1 MDSSLDIQKSKIS
14 NRKFIKMKEYTIT
27 VFSENNIGL
36 LNEVTIV
43 FSRRKINIES
53 LTVSES
59 EVKGVS
65 RYTIVAYMDESK
77 VENVVLQI
85 EKIIGVFKALYFE
98 AEEIVHQE
106 VALFKIANSTRL
118 NGNLEALV
126 RNQNAKILTVS
137 PDFLVIERVGYK
149 ADNQALFHELE
160 QYGVLQFARSG
171 RVAVSTLQKDFT
183 SYLKELAE
191 AS

>member
-1 MDSSLDIQKSKIS
+1 
-14 NRKFIKMKEYTIT
+14 MKEYTIS

-85 EKIIGVFKALYFE
+85 EKIIGVFKAHYFE

-106 VALFKIANSTRL
+106 VALF
-118 NGNLEALV
+118 
-126 RNQNAKILTVS
+126 
-137 PDFLVIERVGYK
+137 
-149 ADNQALFHELE
+149 
-160 QYGVLQFARSG
+160 
-171 RVAVSTLQKDFT
+171 
-183 SYLKELAE
+183 
-191 AS
+191 

>member
-1 MDSSLDIQKSKIS
+1 MKKEFTIS
-14 NRKFIKMKEYTIT
+14 I
-27 VFSENNIGL
+27 FSENDIGL

-59 EVKGVS
+59 EVKGVY
-65 RYTIVAYMDESK
+65 RFTIVAFIDEARI
-77 VENVVLQI
+77 ENIVRQL

-98 AEEIVHQE
+98 ANEIVHQE
-106 VALFKIANSTRL
+106 VALYKIANSSKL
-118 NGNLEALV
+118 NGDLEALL
-126 RNQNAKILTVS
+126 RSTNAKILTVN

-149 ADNQALFHELE
+149 AENQSLFNELE

-171 RVAVSTLQKDFT
+171 RVAVSCQQKEFT
-183 SYLKELAE
+183 AYLKELSE

>member
-1 MDSSLDIQKSKIS
+1 MK
-14 NRKFIKMKEYTIT
+14 KEYTIT
-27 VFSENNIGL
+27 IFSENDIGL

-65 RYTIVAYMDESK
+65 RYTIVVFVDEDRI
-77 VENVVLQI
+77 ENVIRQI

-98 AEEIVHQE
+98 EDEIVHQE
-106 VALFKIANSTRL
+106 VALFKIANSSKL

-126 RNQNAKILTVS
+126 RNQNAKILTVN
-137 PDFLVIERVGYK
+137 PDFLVIEKVGYK
-149 ADNQALFHELE
+149 AENQELFDELE

-171 RVAVSTLQKDFT
+171 RVAVSCQQKEFT
-183 SYLKELAE
+183 SYLKEL
-191 AS
+191 SN

>member
-1 MDSSLDIQKSKIS
+1 
-14 NRKFIKMKEYTIT
+14 MKEYTIT
-27 VFSENNIGL
+27 IFSENDIGL

-65 RYTIVAYMDESK
+65 RYTIVAFMEEK
-77 VENVVLQI
+77 RVENVVRQI
-85 EKIIGVFKALYFE
+85 EKIIGVFKAFYFE

-106 VALFKIANSTRL
+106 VALFKMANTEKL
-118 NGNLEALV
+118 NGNLEDLI
-126 RNQNAKILTVS
+126 RRQNAKILTVN
-137 PDFLVIERVGYK
+137 PKFLVIEKVGYK
-149 ADNQALFHELE
+149 AENQELFNELE

-171 RVAVSTLQKDFT
+171 RVAVSCQQKEFT
-183 SYLKELAE
+183 SYLKEI
-191 AS
+191 SN

>member
-1 MDSSLDIQKSKIS
+1 
-14 NRKFIKMKEYTIT
+14 MKEYTIT
-27 VFSENNIGL
+27 IFSENEIGL
-36 LNEVTIV
+36 LNEVSIV

-53 LTVSES
+53 ITASES
-59 EVKGVS
+59 EVKGIF
-65 RYTIVAYMDESK
+65 RYTIVAFIEESK
-77 VENVVLQI
+77 IDNTVLQL

-106 VALFKIANSTRL
+106 VALFKIANSTKL

-126 RNQNAKILTVS
+126 RNNGAKILTVS

-149 ADNQALFHELE
+149 ADNQELFHELE

-171 RVAVSTLQKDFT
+171 RVAVSTLEKDFT
-183 SYLKELAE
+183 SYLKGLAE

>member
-1 MDSSLDIQKSKIS
+1 
-14 NRKFIKMKEYTIT
+14 MKEYTIT
-27 VFSENNIGL
+27 IFSENNIGL

-65 RYTIVAYMDESK
+65 RYTIVAFIDENLI
-77 VENVVLQI
+77 ENVVRQI

-98 AEEIVHQE
+98 EEEIVHQE
-106 VALFKIANSTRL
+106 VALFKISNSSKL

-126 RNQNAKILTVS
+126 RNQNAKILTVN
-137 PDFLVIERVGYK
+137 PDFLVIEKVGYK
-149 ADNQALFHELE
+149 AENQELFNELE

-171 RVAVSTLQKDFT
+171 RVAVSCQKKEFT
-183 SYLKELAE
+183 TYLKEL
-191 AS
+191 SN

>member
-1 MDSSLDIQKSKIS
+1 MQ
-14 NRKFIKMKEYTIT
+14 EYTIT

-36 LNEVTIV
+36 LNEITIV

-65 RYTIVAYMDESK
+65 RYTIVAFMDEGK
-77 VENVVLQI
+77 VENIVLQI
-85 EKIIGVFKALYFE
+85 EKIIGVFKAIYFE

-106 VALFKIANSTRL
+106 VALIKIAISNKL

-126 RNQNAKILTVS
+126 RNHNARILTVG

-149 ADNQALFHELE
+149 AGNQELFQELE
-160 QYGVLQFARSG
+160 PYGVLQFARSG
-171 RVAVSTLQKDFT
+171 RVAISTSQKDFT
-183 SYLKELAE
+183 SYLKGLAE

>member
-1 MDSSLDIQKSKIS
+1 
-14 NRKFIKMKEYTIT
+14 MKEYTIT
-27 VFSENNIGL
+27 IFSENEIGL
-36 LNEVTIV
+36 LNEVSIV

-53 LTVSES
+53 ITASES
-59 EVKGVS
+59 EVKGVF
-65 RYTIVAYMDESK
+65 RYTIVAFVEESK
-77 VENVVLQI
+77 IENTVLQL

-106 VALFKIANSTRL
+106 VALYKIANSTKL

-126 RNQNAKILTVS
+126 RNNGAKILTVS

-149 ADNQALFHELE
+149 ADNQELFHELE

-171 RVAVSTLQKDFT
+171 RVAVSTSQKDFT
-183 SYLKELAE
+183 AYLKELAE

>member
-1 MDSSLDIQKSKIS
+1 
-14 NRKFIKMKEYTIT
+14 MKKEFTIT
-27 VFSENNIGL
+27 VFSENDIGL

-65 RYTIVAYMDESK
+65 RYTIVAFVEESR
-77 VENVVLQI
+77 VDNIVRQL

-98 AEEIVHQE
+98 ADEIVHQE
-106 VALFKIANSTRL
+106 VALFKIANTSKL

-126 RNQNAKILTVS
+126 RNQNAKILTVN
-137 PDFLVIERVGYK
+137 PDFLVIEKVGYK
-149 ADNQALFHELE
+149 ADNQELFKELE

-171 RVAVSTLQKDFT
+171 RVAVSCQKKEFT
-183 SYLKELAE
+183 SYLKELTA
-191 AS
+191 

>member
-1 MDSSLDIQKSKIS
+1 
-14 NRKFIKMKEYTIT
+14 MKEYTIT
-27 VFSENNIGL
+27 IFSENEIGL
-36 LNEVTIV
+36 LNEVSIV

-53 LTVSES
+53 ITASES
-59 EVKGVS
+59 EVKGVF
-65 RYTIVAYMDESK
+65 RYTIVAFVEESK
-77 VENVVLQI
+77 IENTVLQL

-106 VALFKIANSTRL
+106 VALYKIANTTKL
-118 NGNLEALV
+118 NGNLESLV
-126 RNQNAKILTVS
+126 RNNGAKILTVS

-149 ADNQALFHELE
+149 ADNQELFHELE

-183 SYLKELAE
+183 SYLKELVE
-191 AS
+191 VS

>member
-1 MDSSLDIQKSKIS
+1 MQ
-14 NRKFIKMKEYTIT
+14 EYTIT

-36 LNEVTIV
+36 LNEITIV

-65 RYTIVAYMDESK
+65 RYTIVAFVDEGK
-77 VENVVLQI
+77 IENIVLQI
-85 EKIIGVFKALYFE
+85 EKIIGVFKAIYFE
-98 AEEIVHQE
+98 AEDIIHQE
-106 VALFKIANSTRL
+106 VALIKIAISKKL

-126 RNQNAKILTVS
+126 RNHNARILTVGS
-137 PDFLVIERVGYK
+137 DFLVIERVGYK
-149 ADNQALFHELE
+149 ADNQELFHDLE

-171 RVAVSTLQKDFT
+171 RVAISTSQKDFT
-183 SYLKELAE
+183 SYLKGLVE
-191 AS
+191 AN

>member
-1 MDSSLDIQKSKIS
+1 
-14 NRKFIKMKEYTIT
+14 MKKEFTIT
-27 VFSENNIGL
+27 VFSENDIGL

-65 RYTIVAYMDESK
+65 RYTIVAFVEESR
-77 VENVVLQI
+77 VENIVRQL

-98 AEEIVHQE
+98 ADEIVHQE
-106 VALFKIANSTRL
+106 VALFKIANTSKL

-126 RNQNAKILTVS
+126 RNQNAKILTVN
-137 PDFLVIERVGYK
+137 PDFLVIEKVGYK
-149 ADNQALFHELE
+149 ADNQELFKELE

-171 RVAVSTLQKDFT
+171 RVAVSCQKKEFT
-183 SYLKELAE
+183 SYLKELTA
-191 AS
+191 